1 MNSSGIT
8 ESGESEKVLLLMESG
23 VRLHT
28 TQYVRDK
35 STTPSGFTLKLRK
48 HIRSK
53 RLEDVRMLGYDRIIL
68 FQFGLGSNAHFVILE
83 LYAQGNILLTDS
95 EYTVL
100 TLLRSHRDDNK
111 GLAIMSRHRYPVE
124 ACRVFERTDFTKLK
138 DTLMMNAVD
147 DKESSQV
154 TPGSIDAQ
162 EPSVTPSDGVPVTD
176 KSEEPSTTT
185 GKKSASKNKQSS
197 SNAKASNNAPS
208 NKSTLK
214 TLLGEALAYG
224 PALAEHIILD
234 AGLLPSTKV
243 GKDPESSIDD
253 HTIQSLVESISKFED
268 WLVDVMSGQ
277 RIPEGYILMQNK
289 AAAKKNLTP
298 LEGSS
303 ASQKI
308 YDEYCPV
315 LLNQFKSRE
324 FNEFET
330 FDAALDEFYS
340 KIESQRVNQQQK
352 SKEDSAAQ
360 RLNKI
365 KLDQV
370 LAFITW
376 SLFFISAS

>member
-1 MNSSGIT
+1 MYI
-8 ESGESEKVLLLMESG
+8 L
-23 VRLHT
+23 
-28 TQYVRDK
+28 
-35 STTPSGFTLKLRK
+35 
-48 HIRSK
+48 
-53 RLEDVRMLGYDRIIL
+53 IINL
-68 FQFGLGSNAHFVILE
+68 IN
-83 LYAQGNILLTDS
+83 
-95 EYTVL
+95 
-100 TLLRSHRDDNK
+100 HRDDNK

-162 EPSVTPSDGVPVTD
+162 ELSVIPSDGVPVTD

-197 SNAKASNNAPS
+197 SNAKASNNAQS

-303 ASQKI
+303 ASQKV
-308 YDEYCPV
+308 C
-315 LLNQFKSRE
+315 LL
-324 FNEFET
+324 
-330 FDAALDEFYS
+330 FYY
-340 KIESQRVNQQQK
+340 
-352 SKEDSAAQ
+352 
-360 RLNKI
+360 
-365 KLDQV
+365 
-370 LAFITW
+370 
-376 SLFFISAS
+376 ASFSTIVELIVVA